1 MGQERGAIRLP
12 RGSGSDRRDA
22 YVKLLSRVDPHAW
35 NGFGF
40 EGRFF
45 KCGKWVSEAELRP
58 TAEYPEIPV
67 LLESSIGRA
76 VGEPGH
82 RRRLQLYV
90 LWRWSP
96 ADRAW
101 EELGRAQSFSWEWAL
116 DLRPLA
122 LRALEG
128 ARGAPLEVEAE
139 PTHVIEIAAGIT
151 KFLDKRLDTLEPP
164 ERIKLLGILHDHF
177 AARSGT

>member
-1 MGQERGAIRLP
+1 MNAHRGAIQLP

-22 YVKLLSRVDPHAW
+22 YVKLLSRVDPAAW

-45 KCGKWVSEAELRP
+45 KCGAWVKESELRP
-58 TAEYPEIPV
+58 TADYPAIPV
-67 LLESSIGRA
+67 LLECSVGA
-76 VGEPGH
+76 AQGEPGH
-82 RRRLQLYV
+82 RRRPHLYV
-90 LWRWSP
+90 LWRWTP
-96 ADRAW
+96 AAHEWR
-101 EELGRAQSFSWEWAL
+101 ELGRAASLSWDWAL

-128 ARGAPLEVEAE
+128 ARGVSEASAE
-139 PTHVIEIAAGIT
+139 PAHVIEIAAGIT

-177 AARSGT
+177 AARFGA